1 MKTLDARRAAAEAKA
16 VSSSRPATAIVHDSP
31 DARVVVFRI
40 APGQAVAPH
49 RNGST
54 VILTV
59 LAGRGMVTGGDRQ
72 RLVSAGD
79 VIVYEPNEL
88 HGMSAVDAELVLSAT
103 ITPRPG
109 TRTAAVSLARAADAT
124 PGGGA

>member
-1 MKTLDARRAAAEAKA
+1 VKTLDAPRAATKAKA
-16 VSSSRPATAIVHDSP
+16 ASSSRPATAIVHDSP

-59 LAGRGMVTGGDRQ
+59 LAGHGVVTGGEDR
-72 RLVSAGD
+72 RVVSAGE
-79 VIVYEPNEL
+79 VIIYEPNEL
-88 HGMSAVDAELVLSAT
+88 HGMSAVDTELVLLAT

-109 TRTAAVSLARAADAT
+109 TRTSTVSLSHAADAT
-124 PGGGA
+124 PRGDA